1 MKRNKGIHLNRDQ
14 ILLAVVDDGGLSQDL
29 RGHLSTCPQCQ
40 ADKKRVEDDLAR
52 FGQLAGSLAPLP
64 KRPFSFPA
72 EKQPQS
78 SWVWSWSFKTALG
91 LAIAAIL
98 IIFVMGEQ
106 AIFKI
111 TRSEKHD
118 IQTQEIV
125 EKDNFEDEELMTTIS
140 ALSKNA
146 LPEEYRDI
154 AVGSDPKIDEGFL
167 EFIAPAIE
175 DEPLSYR
182 L

>member
-1 MKRNKGIHLNRDQ
+1 MKRNKGIHLNEDQ
-14 ILLAVVDDGGLSQDL
+14 ILLAIMDDGDLSQDL

-52 FGQLAGSLAPLP
+52 LGQLAGSLAPLP
-64 KRPFSFPA
+64 KKPFSLPA

-78 SWVWSWSFKTALG
+78 SWVWTWNFKTALG
-91 LAIAAIL
+91 LAIASIL

-111 TRSEKHD
+111 TRSEKQG

-125 EKDNFEDEELMTTIS
+125 EKENFEDEELMTTIS
-140 ALSKNA
+140 ALSKNS
-146 LPEEYRDI
+146 LPKEYRDI

-175 DEPLSYR
+175 DDSLNR
-182 L
+182 M